1 MDHFFVVTNNQK
13 DPELAVTRH
22 IQDYLEKHGKQCQM
36 DISEDGNGM
45 EPSKEAECII
55 VLGGDGTL
63 LRTARK
69 MVARDIPLIG
79 VNLGTLG
86 YLAEVESGNLD
97 QALDLLMK
105 DEFTREKRMM
115 LSGTTAEM
123 KDYALN
129 DIAITRKG
137 DLQVN
142 TINIYVNGMFLC
154 TYHSDGVLVSTPTGS
169 TGYNLSAGGPIVEPG
184 AQLMLLTPICAHT
197 LNSRTIILSPEDKI
211 VVEIGENKKGMEQ
224 QLEACFD
231 GNKGTILRTG
241 DRLEICRST
250 KTTEIIKLSQAS
262 FVEVL
267 HQKMKED

>member
-22 IQDYLEKHGKQCQM
+22 IQDYLEKHGKFCQM

-45 EPSKEAECII
+45 EPPKEAECII

-105 DEFTREKRMM
+105 DEFTREK
-115 LSGTTAEM
+115 
-123 KDYALN
+123 
-129 DIAITRKG
+129 
-137 DLQVN
+137 
-142 TINIYVNGMFLC
+142 
-154 TYHSDGVLVSTPTGS
+154 
-169 TGYNLSAGGPIVEPG
+169 
-184 AQLMLLTPICAHT
+184 
-197 LNSRTIILSPEDKI
+197 
-211 VVEIGENKKGMEQ
+211 
-224 QLEACFD
+224 
-231 GNKGTILRTG
+231 
-241 DRLEICRST
+241 
-250 KTTEIIKLSQAS
+250 
-262 FVEVL
+262 
-267 HQKMKED
+267 

>member
-22 IQDYLEKHGKQCQM
+22 IQDYLEKHGKFCQM
-36 DISEDGNGM
+36 AISEDGNGM
-45 EPSKEAECII
+45 EPPKEAECII

-115 LSGTTAEM
+115 LSGTTADM

-142 TINIYVNGMFLC
+142 TIHLYVMIGCKSDVLYLLPVNRLLRPHEGVVSPCLHFHKYKRVIRNCNDINILM
-154 TYHSDGVLVSTPTGS
+154 
-169 TGYNLSAGGPIVEPG
+169 PISPISLQYG
-184 AQLMLLTPICAHT
+184 ISLLRKIMY
-197 LNSRTIILSPEDKI
+197 SEIFSP
-211 VVEIGENKKGMEQ
+211 
-224 QLEACFD
+224 F
-231 GNKGTILRTG
+231 
-241 DRLEICRST
+241 
-250 KTTEIIKLSQAS
+250 TEIIMLCHMRILKY
-262 FVEVL
+262 
-267 HQKMKED
+267 